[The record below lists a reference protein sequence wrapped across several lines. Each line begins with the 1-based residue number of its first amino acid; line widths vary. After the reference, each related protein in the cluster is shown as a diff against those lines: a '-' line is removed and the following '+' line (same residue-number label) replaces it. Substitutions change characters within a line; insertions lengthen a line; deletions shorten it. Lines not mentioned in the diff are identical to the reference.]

1 MEPDII
7 TTTKLIAQLIG
18 SKNVGTKRELNIVD
32 VADVENT
39 SAIIKFALVVLRLTA
54 VIGGFVAIIIAGSI
68 RLVVPKW
75 IAHIVSEQT
84 EKLSVDK
91 PLVQMEPTITTIGI
105 ELAILAL
112 IQLDSDSKH
121 TALQLGLAIIK
132 SGVSIDRFDIAVQ
145 LMVLQQTNT
154 NGESIA
160 IGMELTIVLAIINN
174 VKIVINK
181 FEMKAPAGAR
191 ISAISK

>member
-68 RLVVPKW
+68 RLIVPKW

-105 ELAILAL
+105 ELAILDL